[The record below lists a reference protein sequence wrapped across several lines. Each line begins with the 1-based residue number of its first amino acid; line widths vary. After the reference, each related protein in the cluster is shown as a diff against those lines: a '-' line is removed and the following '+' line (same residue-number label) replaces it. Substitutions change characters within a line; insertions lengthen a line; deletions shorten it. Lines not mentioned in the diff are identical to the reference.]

1 MSAPKALKTQ
11 PVSSVEAL
19 GIEFLAVEVFPMVGE
34 RDYLHVA
41 PVSSTFGDA
50 YIGYTAGGTF
60 TGGLTKF
67 STSKQVKEKLRCG
80 YSSTK
85 LLKEACGLGRISIIR
100 KVYPRVKK
108 LYRGIF
114 HRRRLSADMFIAMAK
129 NGKLSAMKWAIDSH
143 TIPSDCITFEV
154 QNTAIKARQLDVFR
168 YCVEQQNKYAY
179 TDVED
184 SVAMAVDDED
194 YMRWAD
200 GRFSRLLIARGA
212 AGSESENALELFK
225 RVDPIDVNDPS
236 GQYTHFQRAF
246 EGGNLAVLAHV
257 ANNLRVA
264 NSEDASTDWVDKTC
278 HWVRCVRD
286 MHRSGHRGKCYNGRS
301 IAWATGHPVYSRYL
315 M

>member
-108 LYRGIF
+108 LY
-114 HRRRLSADMFIAMAK
+114 
-129 NGKLSAMKWAIDSH
+129 
-143 TIPSDCITFEV
+143 
-154 QNTAIKARQLDVFR
+154 
-168 YCVEQQNKYAY
+168 QQNKYAY